1 MPGRPELW
9 RSMIGRAIT
18 APLTPPRL
26 AWIAVATLLAAVAAT
41 PAAAAPVKSGDRRFA
56 FDDAEP
62 RLDPEPGRARLLLVR
77 EQIVR
82 KNPMPPERLYLDQRP
97 LGFLPQRS
105 VVAADVDPGFHRLE
119 GVLGCPPLV
128 IECRAGARVLL
139 RLREVID
146 EHDAV
151 RARWLLDDP
160 DLASD
165 LIAQMELRHAT
176 ATGRGLAELEQR
188 RRTVS
193 RGLAADSIL
202 APAPGAELV
211 VDEVWFEHPLDPLN
225 LRRDFTTSTGTL
237 VLGADAVDYV
247 MDRRNRGVRVS
258 IPYRDIVGL
267 RFGGTRSAT
276 FQPWIDLFYRS
287 EDRTLQASFADSGLD
302 SEAGYNRMFGAIR
315 ARWMDAAGG
324 GPAGG
329 AAD

>member
-1 MPGRPELW
+1 MRGWPQPW
-9 RSMIGRAIT
+9 RTMIGRCRT
-18 APLTPPRL
+18 TRLTPPGL
-26 AWIAVATLLAAVAAT
+26 AWIAVATLLAAGAAP
-41 PAAAAPVKSGDRRFA
+41 PAGAAPVKSGDKRFT
-56 FDDAEP
+56 FDGAEP

-77 EQIVR
+77 EQVVR

-97 LGFLPQRS
+97 LGFLAQRT
-105 VVAADVDPGFHRLE
+105 VVAADVDPGVHRLE

-128 IECRAGARVLL
+128 IECRAGTRVLL

-165 LIAQMELRHAT
+165 LIAQMELRHAQ
-176 ATGRGLAELEQR
+176 ATERGLAELAER

-202 APAPGAELV
+202 APDPGAGLV

-225 LRRDFTTSTGTL
+225 LRRDFTTHTGTL
-237 VLGADAVDYV
+237 TLGADAIHYEL
-247 MDRRNRGVRVS
+247 DRRNRGVRVS

-267 RFGGTRSAT
+267 RFGGTRAAT

-287 EDRTLQASFADSGLD
+287 EDRTLQASFADSGPD

-315 ARWMDAAGG
+315 ARWMDAVGAA
-324 GPAGG
+324 PPGG
-329 AAD
+329 AAE